1 MTAALATPMPDDA
14 SDELQL
20 LDEVGRFFD
29 DPLGFVL
36 TCFPWGEQSTPLENF
51 TGPDEWQRQELEEIG
66 QQVRD
71 RAFDGIHPVAPIR
84 RAIASGH
91 GIGKSTLTAFVV
103 LWLMSTRPDARGTV
117 TAN

>member
-1 MTAALATPMPDDA
+1 MPDDA

-51 TGPDEWQRQELEEIG
+51 TGPDEWQRQELEEMG
-66 QQVRD
+66 L
-71 RAFDGIHPVAPIR
+71 R
-84 RAIASGH
+84 RN
-91 GIGKSTLTAFVV
+91 
-103 LWLMSTRPDARGTV
+103 LWV
-117 TAN
+117 TSA

>member
-51 TGPDEWQRQELEEIG
+51 T
-66 QQVRD
+66 
-71 RAFDGIHPVAPIR
+71 APTNG
-84 RAIASGH
+84 S
-91 GIGKSTLTAFVV
+91 
-103 LWLMSTRPDARGTV
+103 ARSLRK
-117 TAN
+117 